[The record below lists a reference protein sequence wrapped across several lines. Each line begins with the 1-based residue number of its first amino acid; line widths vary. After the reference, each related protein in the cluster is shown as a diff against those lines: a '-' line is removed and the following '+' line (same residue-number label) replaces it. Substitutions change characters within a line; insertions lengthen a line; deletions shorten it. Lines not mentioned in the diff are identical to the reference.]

1 MHVTKT
7 PRVADFSTHYS
18 GPVASRQLVQ
28 LGADVIKVE
37 GPKFGDGNRTL
48 PPLTTNGDSINHLY
62 LNVGTR
68 SLAIDTRSPAWP
80 EVVGA
85 VARWAD
91 VVIVG
96 NRPTAARKR
105 GIDWASIV
113 AHNPEIVYCMITG
126 YGLEG
131 PWADYPA
138 HGLNMDVLAGTV
150 PVEWED
156 GQPYAPASY
165 RSIGTTL
172 AGIQAALGVMT
183 GLHRRAQ
190 GLGAQFVHVSIWET
204 ALSWMWRDLVT
215 YANTGDQ
222 WSVYRDYGTR
232 YTMYKGSDGRV
243 ILVCPTEQHFWERF
257 CDALGLDAETRAR
270 GDWSGGAD
278 FGEAYEGEREVIQ
291 ERMLSKTAAEWND
304 LLAEADVPAALV
316 IDWREAMASEHAR
329 INGTMLHYPYKDR
342 AADIPMTPVS
352 VTSGLPATASTED
365 LAAAHRNKGQDLGPP
380 PDLGEQTAELLAEIG
395 VPHLIDD
402 LAP

>member
-1 MHVTKT
+1 
-7 PRVADFSTHYS
+7 
-18 GPVASRQLVQ
+18 
-28 LGADVIKVE
+28 VE

-80 EVVGA
+80 EVVAA

-232 YTMYKGSDGRV
+232 YTMYKGSDDKV

-257 CDALGLDAETRAR
+257 CDTLGLDAETRAR

-278 FGEAYEGEREVIQ
+278 FGEDYEGEREAIQ
-291 ERMLSKTAAEWND
+291 ERMLSKTATEWND

-316 IDWREAMASEHAR
+316 IDWREAMASEHAQV
-329 INGTMLHYPYKDR
+329 NGAMLHYPYKDR
-342 AADIPMTPVS
+342 SADIPMTPVS
-352 VTSGLPATASTED
+352 VTSGLPATATTEE
-365 LAAAHRNKGQDLGPP
+365 LAAAHRTKGRDLGQP

-395 VPHLIDD
+395 VPHLIDE
-402 LAP
+402 LTP